1 MHNAALLTKQQP
13 SRGPSGRFVVVVGG
27 CFCVLKQRGCRT
39 HDMNL
44 DQTDKLNKDMHMGL
58 GQHTQPITL
67 LCAEIKFSD

>member
-1 MHNAALLTKQQP
+1 MQHSLQNNNRAEQRTLRTVC
-13 SRGPSGRFVVVVGG
+13 GGGGG